1 MNNIIIDAIYKNNNI
16 ARIEVYGVIIEIPLT
31 DLPNNCKE
39 GDALQFIKSESNLN
53 KLKTAQLEQ
62 ELFK

>member
-1 MNNIIIDAIYKNNNI
+1 MDNIIIDSIYKKNNI
-16 ARIEVYGVIIEIPLT
+16 ARVEVYGVLIEVPLT
-31 DLPNNCKE
+31 DLPNNCNE
-39 GDALQFIKSESNLN
+39 GDTLQFIKSESNLN